1 PDRRRFLA
9 LALLASLSLTGL
21 AGCGHVI
28 RPELAPNH
36 GRFNFSD
43 PPCRLSPKPELGPG
57 DVGLRYLGA
66 GGLYIEW
73 QGSAL
78 LMSPFFS
85 NPGILQVPLGHL
97 VPDAHAVR
105 EGLGGMDLSR
115 VRAIAAGHSH
125 YDHLGDLPLVATDY
139 VPCVPLYVNRTGA
152 NALAA
157 TAVRDRT
164 RILEDQPDWIYL
176 KDERGNDLPIRFR
189 KVPSKHAPH
198 VWGILLASGQ
208 IHKPW
213 TPPWEKHHLLCLK
226 TGNTYAFV
234 IELLSPA
241 DRRTLFRIYYQDAA
255 NPKGVG
261 APPGPRESYDLAV
274 LCMASYIF
282 VRDHPGSILGALKPR
297 HVLVTHYEDF
307 FRDRAYPVRFVFPL
321 TDFLANRFLRRTRA
335 ALQGVAARGPEN
347 PRQVCG
353 PSTSEWTM
361 PMPGEW
367 VRFRVGTAP
376 PSPTSSAPY

>member
-1 PDRRRFLA
+1 MNVRRKLPDRRRFLA
-9 LALLASLSLTGL
+9 WALLALLSLPEL

-36 GRFNFSD
+36 GRFDFSD
-43 PPCRLSPKPELGPG
+43 PPCPLSPKPALGPG

-73 QGSAL
+73 QGNAL

-85 NPGILQVPLGHL
+85 NPGLFQVPGRLKS
-97 VPDAHAVR
+97 DASAVR

-125 YDHLGDLPLVATDY
+125 YDHLGDLPLVAGEY
-139 VPCVPLYVNRTGA
+139 VPGVPLYVNRTGA

-157 TAVRDRT
+157 TPVRDRA
-164 RILEDQPDWIYL
+164 RILEDQGDWIYL

-189 KVPSKHAPH
+189 KVASKHAPH
-198 VWGILLASGQ
+198 FWGILVAGHS
-208 IHKPW
+208 IDKPW
-213 TPPWEKHHLLCLK
+213 KKPWEKRHFLSLQV
-226 TGNTYAFV
+226 GNTYAFV
-234 IELLSPA
+234 IELLSP
-241 DRRTLFRIYYQDAA
+241 DKRPLFRIYYQDAA

-261 APPGPRESYDLAV
+261 APPPELGDHYDLAV

-282 VRDHPGSILGALKPR
+282 VRDHPESILRALKQPR
-297 HVLVTHYEDF
+297 HVLVTHYENF
-307 FRDRAYPVRFVFPL
+307 FQDRAYPVRFVFPL
-321 TDFLANRFLRRTRA
+321 TDFLANHFLRRTRA
-335 ALQGVAARGPEN
+335 ALQGVATRGPEGT
-347 PRQVCG
+347 VCG
-353 PSTSEWTM
+353 PSTSGWTM

-367 VRFRVGTAP
+367 VRFRVGL
-376 PSPTSSAPY
+376 